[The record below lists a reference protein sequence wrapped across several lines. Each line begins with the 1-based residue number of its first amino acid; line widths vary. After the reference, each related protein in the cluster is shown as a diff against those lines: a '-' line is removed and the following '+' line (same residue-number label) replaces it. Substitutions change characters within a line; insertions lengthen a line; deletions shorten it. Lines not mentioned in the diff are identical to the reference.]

1 MKFLEVA
8 EDWLTSKED
17 TGELPRTRDTVL
29 KAMKRCRYFNEKDLE
44 QLLEILME
52 D

>member
-8 EDWLTSKED
+8 EDWLTSKEG

-29 KAMKRCRYFNEKDLE
+29 KAMKRCRYLNEEDLK
-44 QLLEILME
+44 QALEFLME